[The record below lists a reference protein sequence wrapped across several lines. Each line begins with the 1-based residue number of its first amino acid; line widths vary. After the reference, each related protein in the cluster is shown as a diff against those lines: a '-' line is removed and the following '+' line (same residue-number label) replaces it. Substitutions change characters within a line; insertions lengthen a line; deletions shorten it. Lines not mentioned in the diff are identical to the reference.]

1 MRVWMTKQDKS
12 ITNIKLQIAAL
23 CEKSYKNC
31 RFLVFSTMRG
41 YRQYATLIKDIEHN
55 TPSSVHLA
63 FGPFEA
69 MPQNYVDNFDAI
81 ILVAGDG
88 ESALKMLGGFNL
100 YDNLQKSTGLVVAFG
115 SCIDAVTCNDNDG
128 IKLIPYNVVFTDTD
142 LHVPNGTYTDVPS
155 GTIYVSVEQTVYWDG
170 GKLHVCSF

>member
-88 ESALKMLGGFNL
+88 ESALKMLG
-100 YDNLQKSTGLVVAFG
+100 DSTSTITCRRVLD
-115 SCIDAVTCNDNDG
+115 SWWLSEAVST
-128 IKLIPYNVVFTDTD
+128 
-142 LHVPNGTYTDVPS
+142 
-155 GTIYVSVEQTVYWDG
+155 Q
-170 GKLHVCSF
+170 